1 MSDNDDSQVGN
12 NHVHDTEGS
21 EIESA
26 FIRNA
31 GRVLRSKFVGEYGVL
46 GPPWARPI
54 ISTMMFFG
62 TQSVWS
68 TEMAYGT
75 TQRGSGYNLL
85 IFSYL
90 ASPFLYSLGLSKAVT
105 ALVFLAAPVSGF
117 TQPLIGA
124 LADHSTSRFGRRRPI
139 MLAGSLLCG
148 LAMLTLSWSTDIS
161 NMVGGVS
168 GLSCIVHHSF
178 FLGQHPRNR
187 NSGHLVLWHRF

>member
-1 MSDNDDSQVGN
+1 MSNDDDSRLGN

-21 EIESA
+21 EIESVS
-26 FIRNA
+26 IRNPDRA
-31 GRVLRSKFVGEYGVL
+31 PRSKFVGEYGVL

-90 ASPFLYSLGLSKAVT
+90 ASPFLHSLGLSKAIT
-105 ALVFLAAPVSGF
+105 ALVFLAAPASGF
-117 TQPLIGA
+117 AQPLIGA

-148 LAMLTLSWSTDIS
+148 LAMLALSWSTDIS
-161 NMVGGVS
+161 DMVGGVS
-168 GLSCIVHHSF
+168 GLSCVVHYSF
-178 FLGQHPRNR
+178 Y
-187 NSGHLVLWHRF
+187 